1 MHRLLVAIVI
11 VGMLAGCGN
20 ANRQATPRSSAG
32 GQAQPIQ
39 DGKHNIQDAGAV
51 SQHLAD
57 LAGKVHGVKA
67 ANCVVF
73 GNTAIVGID
82 VDGATER
89 SRVGTIKYSVA
100 EALSKDKYGAN
111 ALVTADM
118 DINARLREMAAD
130 IRQGRPISGFAN
142 ELADIVGRIVPQV
155 PSHVKQIRENAPE
168 PAPKDGT
175 RSQKGR

>member
-11 VGMLAGCGN
+11 VGLLAGCGN
-20 ANRQATPRSSAG
+20 ANRQATPRSYSD

-39 DGKHNIQDAGAV
+39 NGKRNIQDAGAV

-57 LAGKVHGVKA
+57 LARKVPGVQN

-82 VDGATER
+82 VDSKMER
-89 SRVGTIKYSVA
+89 TRVGTTKYSVA

-111 ALVTADM
+111 AIVTADM

-130 IRQGRPISGFAN
+130 IRQGRPVSGFAN
-142 ELADIVGRIVPQV
+142 ELADIVGRIVPQI
-155 PSHVKQIRENAPE
+155 PNDVKQIESNAPE
-168 PAPKDGT
+168 PSPTDGT
-175 RSQKGR
+175 RSQRAR

>member
-11 VGMLAGCGN
+11 AGMLAGCGN
-20 ANRQATPRSSAG
+20 ANRQATPGSYSG

-39 DGKHNIQDAGAV
+39 DGKRNIQDAGVV

-57 LAGKVHGVKA
+57 LARKVHGVQS

-82 VDGATER
+82 VDAKLER
-89 SRVGTIKYSVA
+89 SQVGTIKYSVA

-118 DINARLREMAAD
+118 DMNARLREMAAD

-142 ELADIVGRIVPQV
+142 ELADIVGRIVPQI
-155 PSHVKQIRENAPE
+155 PNDVKQIESNAPDS
-168 PAPKDGT
+168 APKDGT
-175 RSQKGR
+175 RSQQVR

>member
-11 VGMLAGCGN
+11 AGMLAGCGN
-20 ANRQATPRSSAG
+20 ANRQATPGGYAG

-39 DGKHNIQDAGAV
+39 DGKGNIQDTGAV
-51 SQHLAD
+51 SQHLAN
-57 LAGKVHGVKA
+57 LARKVPGVKN

-82 VDGATER
+82 VDSGMER
-89 SRVGTIKYSVA
+89 SRVGTVKYSVA

-118 DINARLREMAAD
+118 DINERLREMAAD

-142 ELADIVGRIVPQV
+142 ELADIVGRIVPQI
-155 PSHVKQIRENAPE
+155 PNDVKQIESNAPE
-168 PAPKDGT
+168 PSPTNGA
-175 RSQKGR
+175 RSQQAR